1 MRISESLAKMRLLDE
16 VHDEHVREAIRI
28 FQVSTLAASKSGMI
42 GESMGFVDS
51 QTLEE
56 ITCVPF
62 LFYLRISNSYF
73 LPASIASESQIF
85 GLLRSHTFCRMVLS
99 NETGWVYV
107 MLAGP
112 HRNCEEQIK
121 RRVPRGERVSLQAIE
136 NEMVA
141 AVSDSHFSL
150 AFGIVMWVRAAV
162 SLMFMRVCRVDP
174 NLQFVKRSRP

>member
-62 LFYLRISNSYF
+62 LLFFVDL
-73 LPASIASESQIF
+73 LLLLLLLDCF
-85 GLLRSHTFCRMVLS
+85 GQPVRKSVLWLLRSRTFCRLFLS
-99 NETGWVYV
+99 NDTGWPNIL
-107 MLAGP
+107 LAVP

-141 AVSDSHFSL
+141 AVSD
-150 AFGIVMWVRAAV
+150 
-162 SLMFMRVCRVDP
+162 
-174 NLQFVKRSRP
+174 

>member
-62 LFYLRISNSYF
+62 LLFFVDL
-73 LPASIASESQIF
+73 LLLLLLLDCF
-85 GLLRSHTFCRMVLS
+85 GQPVRKSVLCLLRSRTFCRLFLS
-99 NETGWVYV
+99 NDTGWPYIL
-107 MLAGP
+107 LAVP

-141 AVSDSHFSL
+141 AVSD
-150 AFGIVMWVRAAV
+150 
-162 SLMFMRVCRVDP
+162 
-174 NLQFVKRSRP
+174 